1 MAGATTDWSIA
12 DDGAFTAPLT
22 LSYPY
27 SRTVGPT
34 MTRFLSGLAQRRIE
48 GTRGGDGRV
57 HVPPLEFDPDTGAP
71 LTEWVGVG
79 DAGVVETWSWQAEPL
94 ADQPLGH
101 PFAWALVRLDGADTA
116 MLHAVDAGAPAAMA
130 TGMRVRVR
138 WTAEPLAAITGIACF
153 EPDEPTANGEV

>member
-1 MAGATTDWSIA
+1 VAGATTDWSIA
-12 DDGAFTAPLT
+12 DDGAFMAPLR

-57 HVPPLEFDPDTGAP
+57 HVPPLEFDPDTGDP
-71 LTEWVGVG
+71 LTEWVAVG
-79 DAGVVETWSWQAEPL
+79 DAGVVETWCWQAEPL
-94 ADQPLGH
+94 ADQPLER

-116 MLHAVDAGAPAAMA
+116 MLHAVAVTSAALMA
-130 TGMRVRVR
+130 SGMRVRAR
-138 WTAEPLAAITGIACF
+138 WSVEPLAAITGLACF
-153 EPDEPTANGEV
+153 EPDEPTANGGV